1 MPIQAEHSLVE
12 SSLEVERLQRELLG
26 AEQLLA
32 CFRQAMGH
40 DMPNHLVA
48 IRGLARLLEM
58 EEKDRLAPV
67 SREYLQRVATVVQR
81 VETLV
86 RMLAEICKV
95 GRRDRHAESVSL
107 ADVAQEAAA
116 EVNQLFPGRAIEYDL
131 PVSPFVLTVLRPDL
145 RLVLVQLMRNAVR
158 ATPEPERVQIEI
170 GAREAHT
177 LREFWVADK
186 GRGLPPELQAR
197 LQDFLSSRLA
207 NNPGNGLGLVL
218 VRRIVD
224 YWGGKMRIESDQGR
238 GTTFTITL

>member
-1 MPIQAEHSLVE
+1 MQMPLQAEHNLRE
-12 SSLEVERLQRELLG
+12 SSAELESLQRELLG

-48 IRGLARLLEM
+48 IRGLVRLLEM

-67 SREYLQRVATVVQR
+67 SREYLQRIATVIQR
-81 VETLV
+81 VEMLV
-86 RMLAEICKV
+86 RTLAEICKV

-116 EVNQLFPGRAIEYDL
+116 EISQLFPGRVIEYDW
-131 PVSPFVLTVLRPDL
+131 PESPFVLTVLRPDL
-145 RLVLVQLMRNAVR
+145 CQVLVQLMRNAVQ
-158 ATPEPERVQIEI
+158 ATPEPAPVQIEI
-170 GAREAHT
+170 GAREAQ
-177 LREFWVADK
+177 REFLVADK

-197 LQDFLSSRLA
+197 LQDFLSGRLA
-207 NNPGNGLGLVL
+207 KNPGNGLGLVL
-218 VRRIVD
+218 VRRIID
-224 YWGGKMRIESDQGR
+224 TWGGKIRIESGQGR